1 MSLNLNAPLK
11 WTTASPAEKAALLN
25 LQGNILKGHGRE
37 HTINVFLKLDP
48 ADVPGN
54 RAFVRSLGGS
64 VINAWDQL
72 VAAQKHREAKDA
84 GLEPPASPPFVALFI
99 SATGYARLGL
109 TPSLTPIEPR
119 FQAGL
124 KKSAPALMDPAVGQW
139 DSGFQGDVDVLLLVG
154 ADEAREAKNAVKDLL
169 KSKKPAVVVLAQEVG
184 IAYKNANGDG
194 VEHFGYVDGR
204 SQPLMLVED
213 IEREAQ
219 FSTGVKQWD
228 PAFPLGTALVP
239 DPAGDSSAFGSY
251 FVFRKL
257 EQNVKGFKDRE
268 KLLADA
274 LGFKEDADRERA
286 GALAVGRFED
296 GTPIVLQHGEGMN
309 HPVSNN
315 FGFDEDEAG
324 KKCPFHSHIRKTNP
338 RGDSVRLGATL
349 EQERS
354 HLMARRG
361 ITYGKRRT
369 RKGEFLDEPSGGV
382 GLLFMAY
389 QNDIANQ
396 FEFTQVA
403 WANNPNFVK
412 EPTGTDPK
420 DTGIDPVIGQ
430 GPVTDQDWPTT
441 WGGDATKNFSF
452 GGFVT
457 MMGGEYFFAPA
468 LSTLRSL

>member
-1 MSLNLNAPLK
+1 MSLNLNASLE
-11 WTTASPAEKAALLN
+11 WTKATPPEKASLQN

-37 HTINVFLKLDP
+37 HTVNVLLKLDP
-48 ADVPGN
+48 ADIPGN
-54 RAFVRSLGGS
+54 RAFVRGLGNS
-64 VINAWDQL
+64 VTNAWDQL
-72 VAAQKHREAKDA
+72 ESAKKHREAKDA
-84 GLEPPASPPFVALFI
+84 GLDPPASPPFVALFI

-109 TPSLTPIEPR
+109 TPAQTPADPR
-119 FQAGL
+119 FKAGL
-124 KKSAPALMDPAVGQW
+124 KKSGPTLKDPAVSEW
-139 DSGFQGDVDVLLLVG
+139 DSELRGDIDVLLLVG
-154 ADEAREAKNAVKDLL
+154 AEKPADAKNAVKDLL
-169 KSKKPAVVVLAQEVG
+169 KPKKPGVVVLRQEVG

-219 FSTGVKQWD
+219 FSTGIKQWD
-228 PAFPLGTALVP
+228 PTFPLGTALVS

-257 EQNVKGFKDRE
+257 EQNVKGFKERE
-268 KLLADA
+268 DLLADA
-274 LGFKEDADRERA
+274 LGFKGNDRERA

-296 GTPIVLQHGEGMN
+296 GTPIVLQHGEGMQ

-315 FGFDEDEAG
+315 FGYDEDQAG
-324 KKCPFHSHIRKTNP
+324 RKCPFQSHIRKTNP
-338 RGDSVRLGATL
+338 RGDSIRLGATL
-349 EQERS
+349 EEERS

-369 RKGEFLDEPSGGV
+369 RKGEFLDRPRGGV

-396 FEFTQVA
+396 FEFTQVF

-412 EPTGTDPK
+412 GPTSTDPR

-430 GPVTDQDWPTT
+430 GSVTDQNWPTT
-441 WGGDATKNFSF
+441 WGGDATINFSF

-457 MMGGEYFFAPA
+457 MKGGEYFFAPA
-468 LSTLRSL
+468 LSTLKAL